1 MLAKEEEKQLYVY
14 HSYDEPKLIDLKL
27 SVKLKK
33 IGLEKHS
40 IFGNSYELFR
50 VEEII
55 ESEYLGWTKTNVYLL
70 DPKDFFVWKSTQNL
84 SPLLPKVSYEITKN
98 PLYSGFCFDHL
109 V

>member
-27 SVKLKK
+27 SVKL

-40 IFGNSYELFR
+40 IFETLQLFL
-50 VEEII
+50 EEII

-70 DPKDFFVWKSTQNL
+70 DPKDFSWKSI
-84 SPLLPKVSYEITKN
+84 K
-98 PLYSGFCFDHL
+98 L
-109 V
+109 VTFIAQGEL